1 MNLFGKEASL
11 APWFFPVLLLLSGCG
26 DVGPDCES
34 ADVRNSV
41 VRIVSDDRNNP
52 LLNFAVE
59 NSDAVAEWE
68 RNSASARTRGVTDA
82 EAEKRAVWDK
92 AKQEAVYTLDEIIS
106 VNSKNRSAASC
117 TGLLYVRI
125 GDTTVEKS
133 VDFRVEQAA
142 DGKIS
147 VSVKPF
153 SF

>member
-1 MNLFGKEASL
+1 M
-11 APWFFPVLLLLSGCG
+11 
-26 DVGPDCES
+26 GPDCG
-34 ADVRNSV
+34 AQDVRHSV
-41 VRIVSDDRNNP
+41 VRIVSDDRNNR

-68 RNSASARTRGVTDA
+68 RNSAGARTRGVTDP
-82 EAEKRAVWDK
+82 EAEKRAVWEK
-92 AKQEAVYTLDEIIS
+92 AKQEAVYTLDETIT
-106 VNSKNRSAASC
+106 VNSRNQAAASC

-133 VDFRVEQAA
+133 VEFRVEQAA
-142 DGKIS
+142 DGKMS